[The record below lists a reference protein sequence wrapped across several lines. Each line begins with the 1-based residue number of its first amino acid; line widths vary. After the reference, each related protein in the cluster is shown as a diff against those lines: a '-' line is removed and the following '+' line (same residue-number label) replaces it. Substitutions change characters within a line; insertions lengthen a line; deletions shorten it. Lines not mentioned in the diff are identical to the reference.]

1 MSRHHDHEHDHAHGH
16 ERDHGRV
23 RACGHDHALENAG
36 RHGHGGDQ
44 ERAGGEEHPRGG
56 QHAHDGC
63 SHGHLHGH
71 GAGAQRR
78 VLKLAFYLTA
88 GYMVVEAV
96 GGLLTG
102 SMALLSD
109 SMHMLTDAAALG
121 MSFFASRLA
130 SLKPDSSRTYGYRR
144 AEVVAALANAMLL
157 WVLTGYMLRETWDR
171 FHEPV
176 QVLSGPMMVIAAIGL
191 LVNLASAWLLH
202 AHSEHN
208 INIRGA
214 FLHVL
219 GDLAGSVAAIAAGVI
234 IWFTGWNKADSIVSL
249 LINLLILYSSTRLLI
264 EAFHILMEGAP
275 RGLSLKE
282 LERELRA
289 IDGVSDVHE
298 LHAWSLSSGFNALSA
313 HLVVRDP
320 AKQQPA
326 LRAACRVAPG
336 FGLRH
341 TVFQVEAEPEA
352 EASCGLCGGAGN

>member
-1 MSRHHDHEHDHAHGH
+1 MTHA
-16 ERDHGRV
+16 DD
-23 RACGHDHALENAG
+23 RARGHDHDA
-36 RHGHGGDQ
+36 RCHGHGG
-44 ERAGGEEHPRGG
+44 
-56 QHAHDGC
+56 AH
-63 SHGHLHGH
+63 SH

-88 GYMVVEAV
+88 GYMAVEAA

-102 SMALLSD
+102 SLALLSD

-157 WVLTGYMLRETWDR
+157 WVLTGYLLRETYDR
-171 FHEPV
+171 FQEPV
-176 QVLSGPMMVIAAIGL
+176 RVLSGPMLVIAVIGL
-191 LVNLASAWLLH
+191 LVNVVSAWLLH
-202 AHSEHN
+202 SHSGHN

-219 GDLAGSVAAIAAGVI
+219 GDLAGSVAAIAAAVVI
-234 IWFTGWNKADSIVSL
+234 RLTGWNKADTLVSL

-313 HLVVRDP
+313 HLVVKDP
-320 AKQQPA
+320 AKQQAA
-326 LRAACRVAPG
+326 LRAASCRVAPA

-341 TVFQVEAEPEA
+341 TVFQVEAEPVEN
-352 EASCGLCGGAGN
+352 ASCDLCA